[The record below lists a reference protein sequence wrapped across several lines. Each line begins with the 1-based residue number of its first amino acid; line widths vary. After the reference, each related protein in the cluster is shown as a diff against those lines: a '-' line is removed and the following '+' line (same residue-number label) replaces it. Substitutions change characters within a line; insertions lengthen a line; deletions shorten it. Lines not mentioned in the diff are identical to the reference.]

1 MLMYIETTNSIYSG
15 GGTLIHLFAGIDDDG
30 LKRLAQCMRMRVSHF
45 QPGEQIAVLGTT
57 IEKVGILL
65 EGNAHIEIS
74 DAEGVCT
81 RVQSLEDGD
90 VFGELFFLPHED
102 RLCLVEA
109 DTYCRAMFLD
119 WQHVIRPCP
128 QSCEPHGRLIA
139 NLFQLAAEK
148 TRQLS
153 AYTDI
158 LSQRTMRQ
166 KLLTYLH
173 GLARENGSL
182 TITLPMSFAAL
193 SEYLC
198 VDRSAMMRELKNM
211 REEGILHAE
220 RRVITLKRFE

>member
-1 MLMYIETTNSIYSG
+1 
-15 GGTLIHLFAGIDDDG
+15 LIQLFHGIDDDG
-30 LKRLAQCMRMRVSHF
+30 LKRLAQCMRMRITNF
-45 QPGEQIAVLGTT
+45 QAGEQIAQLGTT

-65 EGNAHIEIS
+65 DGNAHIEMS
-74 DAEGVCT
+74 DADGICT
-81 RVQSLEDGD
+81 RVESLLAGD

-102 RLCLVEA
+102 RFCVVEA
-109 DTYCRAMFLD
+109 DTPCRVMFLD
-119 WQHVIRPCP
+119 WKHVIRPCP
-128 QSCEPHGRLIA
+128 QSCDPHGRLIA

-166 KLLTYLH
+166 KLLTYFSTLS
-173 GLARENGSL
+173 REAGSR
-182 TITLPMSFAAL
+182 TITLPMSLAAL

-211 REEGILHAE
+211 RQEGILDAD
-220 RRVITLKRFE
+220 RRTITLKKW